1 MLAGKYAEDD
11 VKQKEEEEKG
21 DDAHGDENTVK
32 KKQCAS
38 VNIGIKKGKKLGSAA
53 GDGWIIRNLNILPI
67 SE

>member
-38 VNIGIKKGKKLGSAA
+38 VNIGIKKGKKLGSGMLMIAK
-53 GDGWIIRNLNILPI
+53 IELTIPLIY
-67 SE
+67 